1 MAPKTSATLLR
12 PDASYILIGGTG
24 GLGRSMAKW
33 MASKGA
39 KNIVLVSRRA
49 AINDKVQALIDSL
62 APLGVQILVK
72 ACDVSS
78 QQSVETLIKEEMKDL
93 PPVRGVV
100 QGAMV
105 LRVSSPLPSH
115 LYLDISMSKI

>member
-1 MAPKTSATLLR
+1 
-12 PDASYILIGGTG
+12 
-24 GLGRSMAKW
+24 MAKW

-49 AINDKVQALIDSL
+49 AINDKVQALIDNL
-62 APLGVQILVK
+62 APLGVRVVVK
-72 ACDVSS
+72 ACDVSNPL
-78 QQSVETLIKEEMKDL
+78 SVETLVKQEMKDL

-105 LRVSSPLPSH
+105 LRVSFCYCFLVLSSFLSPQIL
-115 LYLDISMSKI
+115 KF